1 MEDLS
6 GRSFGPYRIVAP
18 LGAGGMAAVYK
29 ASQPAVDRH
38 VALKVLPRH
47 FAQDREFLGRFEQ
60 EATILASLQHP
71 HILPVHDYGESDGFT
86 FIVMPFIKTGTLADA
101 IDEHPLPLAQIIRV
115 ITQVGDALD
124 YAHARGLV
132 HRDVKPSNILI
143 DERGNCLL
151 ADFGI
156 AKILEGADKLT
167 ATGGLIG
174 TPKYMSPEQGMGQ
187 SIDGR
192 SDLYSLGVV
201 LYEMATGRVPYEAE
215 TPIAVVL
222 KHIRDPLPLPR
233 AINPEMSE
241 ALERVILRSTHKE
254 PSGRFG
260 SAAAMVEAIKA
271 LAPTKTP
278 DTGDATTLQAGLP
291 PLPAG
296 GVSGVSPPDAATTVA
311 APTDHATS
319 RRRWRTSALA
329 AAAVI
334 LILLLWFRLPEP
346 DRGAHDTPVPLASLG
361 VERPGSMADP
371 VEPAHPVGTTPEPNP
386 GAAPAGRTEG
396 PQGQASVA
404 TNSTAATGSANTNE
418 SAGVVQDGLAGIATA
433 ASAIVPASVSDRPP
447 AVKENPLLARSLPLA
462 GSGRLTGAGGAEP
475 ERTPISSAA
484 DTDDP
489 FPDLSDGTFLDRQ
502 IGMRWTATGT
512 PRQGTDGL
520 LWTAANTYC
529 EGLALGGTASWRL
542 PTQPE
547 LDSVLQR
554 LDPTRYPWGV
564 TLWSRD
570 REFGDS
576 NRLWVTNSPLY
587 APAWSSAVR
596 DASARRLTHR
606 VVCVTPDTSQR

>member
-6 GRSFGPYRIVAP
+6 GRSFGPYRIVGP

-29 ASQPAVDRH
+29 AYQPAVDRH

-47 FAQDREFLGRFEQ
+47 FAQDREFLKRFEQ
-60 EATILASLQHP
+60 EATILAGLQHP
-71 HILPVHDYGESDGFT
+71 HILPVHDYGDSDGFT

-101 IDEHPLPLAQIIRV
+101 IDEHPLPLEQITRV

-187 SIDGR
+187 AVDGR

-215 TPIAVVL
+215 TPIAVVI

-233 AINPEMSE
+233 AINPDMPE
-241 ALERVILRSTHKE
+241 ALERVILRSIHKE
-254 PSGRFG
+254 PAERFG
-260 SAAAMVEAIKA
+260 SAAAMVEAIKP
-271 LAPTKTP
+271 LATTKTP
-278 DTGDATTLQAGLP
+278 DTRDATTLQARLP

-296 GVSGVSPPDAATTVA
+296 GVSRVSPPDAAAKVA
-311 APTDHATS
+311 VPTDHATS
-319 RRRWRTSALA
+319 RRRGRTGALA

-334 LILLLWFRLPEP
+334 FLLLLWWRLPGP
-346 DRGAHDTPVPLASLG
+346 DRGAHDTRVPLASLG
-361 VERPGSMADP
+361 VERPGSMAKPVDP
-371 VEPAHPVGTTPEPNP
+371 ARPVATTPESPP
-386 GAAPAGRTEG
+386 GAAPAGRTAG
-396 PQGQASVA
+396 SQGQASVA
-404 TNSTAATGSANTNE
+404 TSSAAAARADNTNE
-418 SAGVVQDGLAGIATA
+418 SAGVQDGLAGTATTA
-433 ASAIVPASVSDRPP
+433 PAIVPALVSDGPP
-447 AVKENPLLARSLPLA
+447 AVRENPLMARSLPLD
-462 GSGRLTGAGGAEP
+462 GSGRPTEAGGAESG
-475 ERTPISSAA
+475 RAPISSAA
-484 DTDDP
+484 NTDDP
-489 FPDLSDGTFLDRQ
+489 FPDLGDGTFLDRQ
-502 IGMRWTATGT
+502 IGMRWTATGN

-520 LWTAANTYC
+520 LWSAANSYC

-542 PTQPE
+542 PTQLE

-564 TLWSRD
+564 TLWSSD
-570 REFGDS
+570 REFGES

-587 APAWSSAVR
+587 APAWSSGVR

-606 VVCVTPDTSQR
+606 VVCVTPDLP